1 MKLLCGFYEPEE
13 GAILLNGID
22 AREFPKAERYAF
34 FSVVFQEMFF
44 PPTRIDESI
53 TLRKM
58 EEIDQ
63 KRLREALEKAG
74 MWEVLQEK
82 GITMDRYMGN
92 LKNSGVE
99 LSGGQ
104 NQRLLLARALYQDGA
119 VLVLDEPT
127 AALDPIA
134 ESQVYDAY
142 QEYSHDR
149 TSIFISHRLASTGFS
164 DRIVMLEKGEIVEM
178 GTHQELLEKNGPYAQ
193 MYRVQ
198 SGYYQKNK
206 TEL

>member
-1 MKLLCGFYEPEE
+1 MLF
-13 GAILLNGID
+13 
-22 AREFPKAERYAF
+22 R
-34 FSVVFQEMFF
+34 S
-44 PPTRIDESI
+44 
-53 TLRKM
+53 
-58 EEIDQ
+58 
-63 KRLREALEKAG
+63 LEKAG

-82 GITMDRYMGN
+82 GITMNQYMGN

-198 SGYYQKNK
+198 SGYYQENK